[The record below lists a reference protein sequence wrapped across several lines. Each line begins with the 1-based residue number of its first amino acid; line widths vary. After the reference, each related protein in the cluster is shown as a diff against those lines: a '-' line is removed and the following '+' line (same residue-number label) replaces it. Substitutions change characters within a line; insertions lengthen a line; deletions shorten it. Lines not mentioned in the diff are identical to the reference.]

1 MAVGICVFSGEC
13 LGVFDYCLECL
24 VCFELRVTSLVLVCF
39 VVSVV

>member
-1 MAVGICVFSGEC
+1 MTVGICVFSDGGF
-13 LGVFDYCLECL
+13 GVFDYCLGCL